1 MSKSL
6 KLFGG
11 SAVGTAAVLTAAV
24 NFADRTITELPE
36 HTTRMAVA
44 APGDLDGMFIAAAQA
59 DETAPDAKLGLGR
72 EALAEEV
79 AAWDI
84 DVRPDGTGLPDGSG
98 DVFTGEELFVEN
110 CAVCHGDFG
119 EGVGRWPVLTGG
131 FDSLTND
138 RPVKTTGSYW
148 PYLSTVYD
156 YINRAMPFGNAQ
168 SLQPDDVYAITA
180 YLLYMNDQVD
190 DDFTLSKENFLEV
203 EMPNADG
210 FYMDDRAETE
220 YPVFTG
226 EPCMESCK
234 DAVEITMHAAVLDVT
249 PEETAAAAAEAAG
262 EAEDASVAAPAAEE
276 ATSET
281 PTQMAAVEP
290 EAEPV
295 AEADAHADI
304 DPALVE
310 AGEKVFKK
318 CKACH
323 QIGDGAKNRT
333 GPQLNGVVGRQIAG
347 VDGFKYSA
355 TLGGMEG
362 VWDDEAL
369 SAFLANP
376 KAYAKGTKMSFAGL
390 RKPEDLEAII
400 AYMKA
405 AGQ

>member
-11 SAVGTAAVLTAAV
+11 AFIGTAAVLVAAA
-24 NFADRTITELPE
+24 NFADRMIAPLPE
-36 HTTRMAVA
+36 QARRMTVD
-44 APGDLDGMFIAAAQA
+44 APADMDGMFIAAAQA
-59 DETAPDAKLGLGR
+59 DEVPADAKLGLGR
-72 EALAEEV
+72 EALAEEIAV
-79 AAWDI
+79 WDI
-84 DVRPDGTGLPDGSG
+84 DVRPDGTGLPEGSG
-98 DVFTGEELFVEN
+98 DVMTGEEIFVES

-131 FDSLTND
+131 FNSLTKD

-180 YLLYMNDQVD
+180 YLLYMNDLVEE
-190 DDFTLSKENFLEV
+190 DFTLSRENFAGV
-203 EMPNADG
+203 EMPNAEG

-220 YPVFTG
+220 IPVFTG
-226 EPCMESCK
+226 EPCMEACK
-234 DAVEITMHAAVLDVT
+234 DTVEITMRAAVLDVT
-249 PEETAAAAAEAAG
+249 PDETAAAEAAADT
-262 EAEDASVAAPAAEE
+262 AEDEAAAPESEAAPDAAPA
-276 ATSET
+276 SESDGH
-281 PTQMAAVEP
+281 AA
-290 EAEPV
+290 
-295 AEADAHADI
+295 I
-304 DPALVE
+304 DPALVK

-333 GPQLNGVVGRQIAG
+333 GPQLNNVVGREVAA
-347 VDGFKYSA
+347 VDGFKYSK
-355 TLGGMEG
+355 TLDAMEG
-362 VWDDEAL
+362 VWDEEAL

-376 KAYAKGTKMSFAGL
+376 KVYAKGTRMSFAGL
-390 RKPEDLEAII
+390 RKPEDLAAII

>member
-11 SAVGTAAVLTAAV
+11 AFLGTAAVLAAAA
-24 NFADRTITELPE
+24 NFADRTIASLPDQAS
-36 HTTRMAVA
+36 RMALD
-44 APGDLDGMFIAAAQA
+44 APADMDGMFIAAAQA
-59 DETAPDAKLGLGR
+59 DEVPADAKLGLGR
-72 EALAEEV
+72 EALAEEIAV
-79 AAWDI
+79 WDI
-84 DVRPDGTGLPDGSG
+84 DVRPDGTGLPEGSG
-98 DVFTGEELFVEN
+98 DVMTGEEIFAES

-131 FDSLTND
+131 FNSLTKD

-180 YLLYMNDQVD
+180 YLLYMNDLVD
-190 DDFTLSKENFLEV
+190 EDFTLSRENFAGV
-203 EMPNADG
+203 EMPNAEG

-220 YPVFTG
+220 IPVFTG
-226 EPCMESCK
+226 EPCMEACK
-234 DAVEITMHAAVLDVT
+234 DTVEITMRAAVLDVT
-249 PEETAAAAAEAAG
+249 PDETAAAEAAADT
-262 EAEDASVAAPAAEE
+262 AEDEAAAPESEAAPDAAPA
-276 ATSET
+276 SESDGH
-281 PTQMAAVEP
+281 AA
-290 EAEPV
+290 
-295 AEADAHADI
+295 I

-333 GPQLNGVVGRQIAG
+333 GPQLNNVVGREVAA
-347 VDGFKYSA
+347 VDGFKYSK
-355 TLGGMEG
+355 TLDAMEG
-362 VWDDEAL
+362 VWDEEAL

-376 KAYAKGTKMSFAGL
+376 KAYAKGTRMSFAGL
-390 RKPEDLEAII
+390 RKPEDLAAII

>member
-11 SAVGTAAVLTAAV
+11 AFIGTAAVLVAAA
-24 NFADRTITELPE
+24 NFADRMIAPLPE
-36 HTTRMAVA
+36 QASRMTVD
-44 APGDLDGMFIAAAQA
+44 APADMDGMFIAAAQA
-59 DETAPDAKLGLGR
+59 DEVPADARLGLGR
-72 EALAEEV
+72 EALAEEIAV
-79 AAWDI
+79 WDI
-84 DVRPDGTGLPDGSG
+84 DVRPDGTGLPEGSG
-98 DVFTGEELFVEN
+98 DVMTGEEIFVES

-131 FDSLTND
+131 FNSLTKD

-180 YLLYMNDQVD
+180 YLLYMNDLVD
-190 DDFTLSKENFLEV
+190 EDFTLSRENFAGV

-220 YPVFTG
+220 IPVFTG
-226 EPCMESCK
+226 EPCMEACK
-234 DAVEITMHAAVLDVT
+234 DTVEITMRAAVLDVT
-249 PEETAAAAAEAAG
+249 PDETAAEAAADAADDDELAPES
-262 EAEDASVAAPAAEE
+262 EAAPDAAPA
-276 ATSET
+276 SEGDGH
-281 PTQMAAVEP
+281 AA
-290 EAEPV
+290 
-295 AEADAHADI
+295 I
-304 DPALVE
+304 DPALVD
-310 AGEKVFKK
+310 AGEKVFRK

-333 GPQLNGVVGRQIAG
+333 GPHLNGVVGRKIAA
-347 VDGFKYSA
+347 VDGFKYSK
-355 TLGGMEG
+355 TLDAMDG
-362 VWDDEAL
+362 VWDEEAL

-390 RKPEDLEAII
+390 RKPEDLAAII